1 MKWHNELTMLFI
13 FCVILYFPLGSLMW
27 YDHEMIKHLQFGVV
41 PMVVITLSVI
51 YATGKLI
58 VYLVNHSPPMW
69 LIVWK
74 VKRKLRRRR
83 LPKVKVK
90 PKTEAPKPQIKIKKE
105 TPEIKQE
112 VPQIIPPKPIKL
124 PKIDLD

>member
-1 MKWHNELTMLFI
+1 
-13 FCVILYFPLGSLMW
+13 MW

-69 LIVWK
+69 LIAWR
-74 VKRKLRRRR
+74 VKRRLRKRR
-83 LPKVKVK
+83 LPKVKVQQK
-90 PKTEAPKPQIKIKKE
+90 IEAPKQQPRITKE
-105 TPEIKQE
+105 APEIKQE
-112 VPQIIPPKPIKL
+112 IPQIIPPKPIKL